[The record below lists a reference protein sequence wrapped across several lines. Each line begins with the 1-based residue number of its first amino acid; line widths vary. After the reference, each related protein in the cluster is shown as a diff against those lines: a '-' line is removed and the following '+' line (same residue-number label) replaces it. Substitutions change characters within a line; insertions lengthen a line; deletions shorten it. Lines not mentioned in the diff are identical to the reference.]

1 MFEEFYEDK
10 NITTRDN
17 ARTFVKNDDE
27 DCWFEIIPTSTD
39 YFVVQT
45 YESCERTHT
54 SLVKNTDNMW
64 KEIEIYIKE
73 KFSKQ

>member
-1 MFEEFYEDK
+1 MFEGFYEDK
-10 NITTRDN
+10 NIISKDN
-17 ARTFVKNDDE
+17 ARIFVKNDDE
-27 DCWFEIIPTSTD
+27 DCWFEVIPAGAD

-73 KFSKQ
+73 MFK